1 MSDYAKTGE
10 MRMSKE
16 VRDFLLGV
24 ISDLATPKNIKDSAQ
39 VVLDHFMDSVRKRA
53 LQDAQKDDF

>member
-1 MSDYAKTGE
+1 
-10 MRMSKE
+10 MSKE
-16 VRDFLLGV
+16 VRDYLLGV
-24 ISDLATPKNIKDSAQ
+24 ISDPATPKNVKDSAL